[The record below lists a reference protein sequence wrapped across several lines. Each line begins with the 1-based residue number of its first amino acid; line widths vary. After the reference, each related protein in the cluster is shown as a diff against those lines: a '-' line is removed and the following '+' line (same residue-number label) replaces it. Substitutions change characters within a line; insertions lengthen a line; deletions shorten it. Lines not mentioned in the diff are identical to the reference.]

1 MQNRS
6 FHFFLL
12 SLLILSACSSIQPSG
27 AHETQISLVDGLGRE
42 VNLASPAQ
50 HIVSLAPS
58 NTEILYAIG
67 AGNQVVARD
76 DFSNYPEAALSLP
89 AVGGFMGDYDYEAI
103 LAMKPDLVL
112 ASTLNTSGQ
121 VQSLEDLGIT
131 VYLLSNPV
139 DLEGLY
145 ENLLIVGQL
154 TGHEANAASLNES
167 LKIRVNK
174 VAEKLATISQE
185 PLVYYE
191 LDGSEPAKPWTP
203 GPNTF
208 LTKLIDMA
216 GGKSVGE
223 VLESD
228 YAQISLEE
236 LLIQDPDMIIL
247 GDSNYGMTA
256 GQVAERAGWSGLTA
270 VQSQAIYPFNDD
282 LVSRPGPRLVD
293 GLEALAQL
301 TPPGAFQI
309 KSNET

>member
-6 FHFFLL
+6 FQFFLL
-12 SLLILSACSSIQPSG
+12 SLLILNACSSIQPSD

-67 AGNQVVARD
+67 AGNQIVARD

-89 AVGGFMGDYDYEAI
+89 AIGGFMGDYDYEAI

-121 VQSLEDLGIT
+121 IQSLEDLGIT

-139 DLEGLY
+139 ELEGLY

-154 TGHEANAASLNES
+154 TGHEANAASLNEF
-167 LKIRVNK
+167 LKIRVYK

-216 GGKSVGE
+216 GGTSVGE
-223 VLESD
+223 ILESD

-247 GDSNYGMTA
+247 GDSNYGVTA
-256 GQVAERAGWSGLTA
+256 DQVAERAGWSGLTA

-301 TPPGAFQI
+301 LHPELF
-309 KSNET
+309 K